1 MFTTKIHQVKSSG
14 GDKFSI
20 LTVAAGSDMS
30 KISLDGLNVAEQ
42 RVLLVGY
49 GVLGKQVCQEIVKNS
64 GLVVAIADDSYQNE
78 AMTEEASFYQIDF
91 LRQAILKHHPTLLI
105 VAASLFTAHRLHEIA
120 VAAKEAAIPMVI
132 VPERAEFHV
141 NEIKNISLRSPT
153 LEDLFARSSLLI
165 DFEEIRERLAGARIL
180 VSGAGGSIGSR
191 IALHSLA
198 LGASSVGL
206 LDRDDCLLHDI
217 AVEMTGKMHDSR
229 VPLFVSDVQFGQ
241 SLGEVFKEF
250 RPDIVIHAA
259 AQKHVT
265 TLENKPQNALAI
277 NVLGTMNMLRSSE
290 MYGVREFINIST
302 DKAASQDN
310 ILGLSKY
317 LTERL
322 TSGAAIQHSKSV
334 RFGNVLGSRASV
346 LHTFRLQAQFF
357 SKLTVRGDET
367 TRFFMTNNEAASL
380 SLSTLASNEVDGTFV
395 FNMGQ
400 SVRILDLAR
409 EIARAESTSIE
420 IIVENLLNGEVEHE
434 QLFRPEENP
443 VETAV
448 SNVFRV
454 DPSPLS
460 MSTAESLV
468 KSVDEIY
475 NMTSERARAVIN
487 SLLES

>member
-1 MFTTKIHQVKSSG
+1 M
-14 GDKFSI
+14 
-20 LTVAAGSDMS
+20 
-30 KISLDGLNVAEQ
+30 
-42 RVLLVGY
+42 
-49 GVLGKQVCQEIVKNS
+49 
-64 GLVVAIADDSYQNE
+64 
-78 AMTEEASFYQIDF
+78 
-91 LRQAILKHHPTLLI
+91 
-105 VAASLFTAHRLHEIA
+105 
-120 VAAKEAAIPMVI
+120 
-132 VPERAEFHV
+132 
-141 NEIKNISLRSPT
+141 
-153 LEDLFARSSLLI
+153 
-165 DFEEIRERLAGARIL
+165 
-180 VSGAGGSIGSR
+180 
-191 IALHSLA
+191 
-198 LGASSVGL
+198 
-206 LDRDDCLLHDI
+206 
-217 AVEMTGKMHDSR
+217 
-229 VPLFVSDVQFGQ
+229 
-241 SLGEVFKEF
+241 
-250 RPDIVIHAA
+250 
-259 AQKHVT
+259 
-265 TLENKPQNALAI
+265 
-277 NVLGTMNMLRSSE
+277 
-290 MYGVREFINIST
+290 
-302 DKAASQDN
+302 
-310 ILGLSKY
+310 GLSKY

-434 QLFRPEENP
+434 QLFRPEESP